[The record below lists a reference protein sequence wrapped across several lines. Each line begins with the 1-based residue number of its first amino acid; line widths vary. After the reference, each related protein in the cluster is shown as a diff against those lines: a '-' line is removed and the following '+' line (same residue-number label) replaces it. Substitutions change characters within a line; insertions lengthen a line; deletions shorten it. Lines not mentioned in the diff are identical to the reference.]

1 MSRSSKRGHS
11 IIVAA
16 WRDKL
21 ETIGLGAFNH
31 CRSFRNI
38 TMPSVWTIA
47 RWAFN
52 SCKKLK
58 YLVLPKDL
66 ETIREFA
73 FCDCTSLRRIAMT
86 LKDNI
91 MIEDDVFNNCQK
103 LTTVDLVGRYHKTI
117 SSLHLESWKNE
128 MREEINRIN
137 QSSPLDLME
146 RQ

>member
-91 MIEDDVFNNCQK
+91 MIED
-103 LTTVDLVGRYHKTI
+103 HKTI